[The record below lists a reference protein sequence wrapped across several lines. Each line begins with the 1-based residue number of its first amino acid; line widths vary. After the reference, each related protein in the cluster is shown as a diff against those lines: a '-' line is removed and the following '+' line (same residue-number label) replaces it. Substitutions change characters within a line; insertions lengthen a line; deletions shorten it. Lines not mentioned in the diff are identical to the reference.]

1 MDVHSALSQFPTSPG
16 VATPGL
22 VVVNNSLE
30 MSPSDWRSLYPF
42 RSREISLDG
51 HRYHYVDEG
60 QGEPLLLVHGNPT
73 WSFFWRELI
82 LALRGQY
89 RVIAVDHIGCGLSD
103 KPQQYPYRLQ
113 QHIDNLARW
122 FANSI
127 CGKSRWW
134 LTIGAA
140 PSDWE
145 RRWPR
150 QIGLH
155 GLCCRT
161 PPDSDRH
168 TFRGEFARAT
178 HRS

>member
-1 MDVHSALSQFPTSPG
+1 
-16 VATPGL
+16 
-22 VVVNNSLE
+22 

-82 LALRGQY
+82 LRLRGQY

-113 QHIDNLARW
+113 QHIDNLARLVCKLDLREVTLVAHDW
-122 FANSI
+122 
-127 CGKSRWW
+127 
-134 LTIGAA
+134 GAR
-140 PSDWE
+140 SDWE
-145 RRWPR
+145 QRWPR
-150 QIGLH
+150 QIDLH